1 MKKFIIFIIFVII
14 GYLVYD
20 NFIKEKKVV
29 NINASYV
36 KSQESASADAPTISP
51 RQFGHYEGTVKNIGD
66 KTLSNLVITYL
77 IDGQESEWEIN
88 SLAPGDS
95 VNFVTKTVM
104 LHHMDSAH
112 YLKSVVYDK
121 E

>member
-1 MKKFIIFIIFVII
+1 MKKFLIFVII
-14 GYLVYD
+14 VIVGYLVYD
-20 NFIKEKKVV
+20 NFIKEKEVV

-36 KSQESASADAPTISP
+36 KSQESASAEAPTLSP
-51 RQFGHYEGTVKNIGD
+51 RQFGHYEGTVKNITD
-66 KTLSNLVITYL
+66 KALSNLKITYL
-77 IDGQESEWEIN
+77 IDGQESDWEIS

-95 VNFVTKTVM
+95 VSFVTRTVM
-104 LHHMDSAH
+104 LHHLDSAH

>member
-1 MKKFIIFIIFVII
+1 MKKFIIFIIFVIV

-20 NFIKEKKVV
+20 NFIKEKETV

-36 KSQESASADAPTISP
+36 KSQESVSVDAPTLSP

-66 KTLSNLVITYL
+66 KALSNLKITYL
-77 IDGQESEWEIN
+77 IDGQESDCEIN

-95 VNFVTKTVM
+95 VSFVTKTVM

>member
-1 MKKFIIFIIFVII
+1 MKKLIIFIIFVVI

-20 NFIKEKKVV
+20 NFIKEQKVV

-36 KSQESASADAPTISP
+36 KSQESASADAPTLSP
-51 RQFGHYEGTVKNIGD
+51 RQFGHYD
-66 KTLSNLVITYL
+66 KTLSNLVITYI

-88 SLAPGDS
+88 SLSPGDS
-95 VNFVTKTVM
+95 VNFITKTVM
-104 LHHMDSAH
+104 LHHMDSSH

>member
-1 MKKFIIFIIFVII
+1 MKKLIVFVIIVII

-20 NFIKEKKVV
+20 NFIKEKEVV

-36 KSQESASADAPTISP
+36 KSQESVSADAPTLSP
-51 RQFGHYEGTVKNIGD
+51 RQFGHYEGTVKNVGD
-66 KTLSNLVITYL
+66 KSLSNLVITYL
-77 IDGQESEWEIN
+77 IDGQESDWEIS
-88 SLAPGDS
+88 SLSPGDS

-112 YLKSVVYDK
+112 YLKSIVYDK

>member
-1 MKKFIIFIIFVII
+1 MKKLIIFVVAVIV

-20 NFIKEKKVV
+20 NFIKEKEVV

-36 KSQESASADAPTISP
+36 KSQESVSADAPTLSP

-66 KTLSNLVITYL
+66 KALSNLKITYL
-77 IDGQESEWEIN
+77 IDGQESDCEIN

-95 VNFVTKTVM
+95 VSFVTKTVM

-112 YLKSVVYDK
+112 YLKNVVYDK